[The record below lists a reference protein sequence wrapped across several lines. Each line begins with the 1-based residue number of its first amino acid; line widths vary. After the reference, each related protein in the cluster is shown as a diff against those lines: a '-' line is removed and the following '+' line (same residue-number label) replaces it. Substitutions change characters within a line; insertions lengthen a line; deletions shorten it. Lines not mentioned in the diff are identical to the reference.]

1 MTRLPQDEFNQGQP
15 SVNVNKKLKRFT
27 LLQLAYISWLITLG
41 DPTHA
46 VTLTF
51 KRYEQDTKKPWSVP
65 IIKASLKVFLSILNR
80 NVFGKHAKKNNQC
93 VMSAVVIGTGAYND
107 HPHAHL
113 ALQTPKHLSWDEFTE
128 LIFKAIETTSWIDRE
143 SPVKPYIS
151 DGWLEYLLEHGEEDL
166 LIDLCTPARP

>member
-1 MTRLPQDEFNQGQP
+1 MTA
-15 SVNVNKKLKRFT
+15 VNPVKRFT
-27 LLQLAYISWLITLG
+27 SLQLAYINWLKTLG
-41 DPTHA
+41 NPTHA

-65 IIKASLKVFLSILNR
+65 IIKDSLKVFLSILNK

-93 VMSAVVIGTGAYND
+93 VMSAVVIGTGTYND

-113 ALQTPKHLSWDEFTE
+113 ALQKPEQLSWDAFTD
-128 LIFKAIETTSWIDRE
+128 LVIKAIETTSWVDGEFVIE
-143 SPVKPYIS
+143 PYES
-151 DGWLEYLLEHGEEDL
+151 DGWLEYMVEHDEEDL

>member
-1 MTRLPQDEFNQGQP
+1 MTRLPQEEFTQCQP

-27 LLQLAYISWLITLG
+27 RLQLAYINWLKTLG
-41 DPTHA
+41 NPTHA

-65 IIKASLKVFLSILNR
+65 IIKDSLKVFLSILNK
-80 NVFGKHAKKNNQC
+80 NVFGKHAKKNSHC
-93 VMSAVVIGTGAYND
+93 VMSAVVIGTGTYND

-113 ALQTPKHLSWDEFTE
+113 ALQTPEHLPWEEFKE
-128 LIFKAIETTSWIDRE
+128 LIAKAIETTSWVDGEFTIDPYE
-143 SPVKPYIS
+143 S
-151 DGWLEYLLEHGEEDL
+151 DDWLEYMVGHGEEDL

>member
-1 MTRLPQDEFNQGQP
+1 MID
-15 SVNVNKKLKRFT
+15 VNPVKRFT
-27 LLQLAYISWLITLG
+27 RLQLAYISWLKTLG

-65 IIKASLKVFLSILNR
+65 IIKKSTKVFLDRLNK
-80 NVFGKHAKKNNQC
+80 NVFGKHAKKSNKC
-93 VMSAVVIGTGAYND
+93 LMSVVVIGTGIYGD

-113 ALQTPKHLSWDEFTE
+113 ALQKPANLPWDKFTE
-128 LIFKAIETTSWIDRE
+128 LIAKAIKTSSWIDRE
-143 SPVKPYIS
+143 SAIESYIS
-151 DGWLEYLLEHGEEDL
+151 EGWLEYMVEHGEEDL